1 MVRHWLLAARPK
13 TLPVAIAPVLVGTTL
28 AWAETGEVDGIITMV
43 ILLAATLIQIAT
55 NLHNDVADHERGGD
69 LPETRLGP
77 PRATAE
83 GWLAPGQVRTAA
95 GLTFLAAGAL
105 GGWLILEGGW
115 PIALIGCLSIAAGW
129 AYSGGPRPISYTS
142 LGEFFVWLFFGLIA
156 VCGTYFLQTDG
167 LTHGAVIA
175 GAALGMPAA
184 AVLVVNNY
192 RDLENDRRV
201 GRQTFAVRF
210 GRRASRAQYVL
221 LMLLPFAML
230 PLIES
235 IRPWWWLLPVA
246 AVPYAVGLVNRF
258 AATPP
263 GPAFNALLAATARF
277 HLVFG
282 VLLCVAIVA
291 ATGRLA

>member
-28 AWAETGEVDGIITMV
+28 AWAETGQANATVTLV

-83 GWLAPGQVRTAA
+83 GWLQPARVRAA
-95 GLTFLAAGAL
+95 ASLTFAAAGAL
-105 GGWLILEGGW
+105 GVWLIHEGGW

-142 LGEFFVWLFFGLIA
+142 LGELFVWLFFGVIA
-156 VCGTYFLQTDG
+156 VGGTYFLQTG
-167 LTHGAVIA
+167 TLTSGAVIA

-192 RDLENDRRV
+192 RDLENDRLV
-201 GRQTFAVRF
+201 GRCTFAVRF
-210 GRRASRAQYVL
+210 GRAASRAQYAL
-221 LMLLPFAML
+221 LMLAPFVLL
-230 PLIES
+230 PLLES
-235 IRPWWWLLPVA
+235 VRPGWWLLPVA
-246 AVPYAVGLVNRF
+246 GLPFAVQLVARF
-258 AATPP
+258 ARTPP
-263 GPAFNALLAATARF
+263 GPAFNSLLAATARF

-282 VLLCVAIVA
+282 VLLCLALVA
-291 ATGRLA
+291 AAGRFS

>member
-28 AWAETGEVDGIITMV
+28 AWAETGRADATVMLV

-69 LPETRLGP
+69 LPESRLGP

-83 GWLAPGQVRTAA
+83 GWLAPGQVRAAA
-95 GLTFLAAGAL
+95 GLTFVAAGVL
-105 GGWLILEGGW
+105 GAWLIHEGGW
-115 PIALIGCLSIAAGW
+115 PIALIGCFSIVAGW
-129 AYSGGPRPISYTS
+129 AYSGGPWPISYTS
-142 LGEFFVWLFFGLIA
+142 FGEFFVWLFFGLIA
-156 VCGTYFLQTDG
+156 VGGTYFLQTG
-167 LTHGAVIA
+167 ALTPGAIIA

-192 RDLENDRRV
+192 RDLENDQRV
-201 GRQTFAVRF
+201 GRRTFAVRF
-210 GRRASRAQYVL
+210 GRGASRVQYAL
-221 LMLLPFAML
+221 LMLLPFALL

-235 IRPWWWLLPVA
+235 IRPLWWLLPVA
-246 AVPYAVGLVNRF
+246 GLPYAVRLVSRF
-258 AATPP
+258 AGMPP
-263 GPAFNALLAATARF
+263 GPAFNSLLAATARF

-291 ATGRLA
+291 ATGRWP